1 MKIQIIKGFV
11 DKTGKQLNVGD
22 IVEWDDS
29 RCQKAEQMGL
39 AKVVKDVPVKT
50 KSEPVEEQPKTKRK
64 IVKK

>member
-11 DKTGKQLNVGD
+11 DKTGKELKVGD

-39 AKVVKDVPVKT
+39 VKIVKDVPVKA